1 MIKKNSE
8 YHNTFLV
15 TVQNDILYW
24 THRADLIK
32 KKQYIAPQYDLTVS
46 ETIV

>member
-1 MIKKNSE
+1 MINKN
-8 YHNTFLV
+8 L
-15 TVQNDILYW
+15 VQNDILYW
-24 THRADLIK
+24 THRADLIQK